1 MDPNRK
7 ARPGASSM
15 HSGLAP
21 TGRAGDRIGRATLD
35 SHRMSKP
42 IEETL
47 RDVRISELRLEVG
60 GAVAPDTPI
69 GEVYELL
76 DRQRH
81 NAVVVCEGD
90 AVVGIF
96 TQRDILYRT
105 ALEAL
110 DPETPVGELMTRE
123 VFTLT
128 LNDKVAD
135 AIHAMTARG
144 YREVPLLDARG
155 RWLGLLSSRNVLR
168 YIAAHFPEA
177 VLNLPPR
184 LDQHMARPEGG

>member
-1 MDPNRK
+1 MP
-7 ARPGASSM
+7 
-15 HSGLAP
+15 
-21 TGRAGDRIGRATLD
+21 
-35 SHRMSKP
+35 KP

-47 RDVRISELRLEVG
+47 GDVRISELRLEVG
-60 GAVAPDTPI
+60 GAVAPETPI

-76 DRQRH
+76 HRQRH
-81 NAVVVCEGD
+81 NAAVVCDGD
-90 AVVGIF
+90 EVVGIF

-105 ALEAL
+105 ALESP

-123 VFTLT
+123 PFTLT
-128 LNDKVAD
+128 LEHKVAD
-135 AIHAMTARG
+135 AIHAMTVRG
-144 YREVPLLDARG
+144 HRSVPLVDARG

-184 LDQHMARPEGG
+184 LDQHLARPEGG

>member
-1 MDPNRK
+1 
-7 ARPGASSM
+7 
-15 HSGLAP
+15 
-21 TGRAGDRIGRATLD
+21 
-35 SHRMSKP
+35 MSKP

-60 GAVAPDTPI
+60 GAVRPETPI

-76 DRQRH
+76 DRQRR
-81 NAVVVCEGD
+81 NAVVICQGD
-90 AVVGIF
+90 TVVGIF

-105 ALEAL
+105 ALEGP
-110 DPETPVGELMTRE
+110 DPETPVGEIMTPE
-123 VFTLT
+123 PFTLT
-128 LNDKVAD
+128 LDHKVAD
-135 AIHAMTARG
+135 AIHAMTVSG
-144 YREVPLLDARG
+144 YREVPLVDARG

-184 LDQHMARPEGG
+184 LDQHLARPEGG